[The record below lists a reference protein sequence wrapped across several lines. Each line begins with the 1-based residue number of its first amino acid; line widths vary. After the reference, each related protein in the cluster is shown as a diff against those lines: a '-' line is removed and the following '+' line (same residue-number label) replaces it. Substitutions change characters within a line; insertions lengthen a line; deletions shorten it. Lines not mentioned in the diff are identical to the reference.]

1 MQENLLI
8 KAVVYAAEKH
18 KYQRRKGFNQV
29 PYINHPLK
37 VSKLLSECGENDDSL
52 LIAAILHDVVE
63 DTDATEQEIADQFGT
78 EVSELVMEVTDNKE
92 LPYAIRKNLQVK
104 GAPGLSEKAKK
115 LKIADKTCNIID
127 ILTYPLDWSTERK
140 LSYLEWAKEVVD
152 GCRSVNPDLEKNFDD
167 THREGYEKLQNE
179 L

>member
-1 MQENLLI
+1 MLENFLI
-8 KAVVYAAEKH
+8 KAGVYAAEKH

-37 VSKLLSECGENDDSL
+37 VAKLLTECGEEDESL

-63 DTDATEQEIADQFGT
+63 DTDATEQDIAEKFNKEI
-78 EVSELVMEVTDNKE
+78 SELVMEVTDDKD
-92 LPYAIRKNLQVK
+92 LPYAVRKDLQVK
-104 GAPGLSEKAKK
+104 GAPDLSEKAKK
-115 LKIADKTCNIID
+115 LKIADKTCNIRD
-127 ILTYPLDWSTERK
+127 ILSYPLDWSTERK

-152 GCRSVNPDLEKNFDD
+152 GCRNVNSELEKSFDK
-167 THREGYEKLQNE
+167 THQEGFEKLQNE

>member
-8 KAVVYAAEKH
+8 KAGVYAAEKH

-29 PYINHPLK
+29 PYVNHPLK
-37 VSKLLSECGENDDSL
+37 VARLLSQCGEHDETL

-63 DTDATEQEIADQFGT
+63 DTDATDEEISTKFSK
-78 EVSELVMEVTDNKE
+78 EISELVMEVTDDKD
-92 LPYAIRKNLQVK
+92 LPYAVRKELQVK
-104 GAPGLSEKAKK
+104 GAPNLSENAKK
-115 LKIADKTCNIID
+115 LKIADKTCNIRD

-140 LSYLEWAKEVVD
+140 LSYLDWAKEVVD
-152 GCRSVNPDLEKNFDD
+152 GCRNTNPELEKEFDE
-167 THREGYEKLQNE
+167 THKEGFEKLQNE